1 MTSSP
6 ASDPPAAVTA
16 ADVDDAAGRLAG
28 HAVRTPLLESAAIN
42 DLVGGRVLV
51 KAESLQKTGSF
62 KYRGAFNR
70 LSRLTAD
77 ERRRGVVTYSS
88 GNHGQAVAA
97 VARELGISATIVMPA
112 DAPEVKLA
120 GVRRHGAAIV
130 AYDRATEEREVV
142 ADGLVA
148 GTGATLVRPFD
159 DPHIIAGQGTVGRE
173 IVDQAEALGA
183 IPDAL
188 LVPCSG
194 GGLIAGCAIAARD
207 RWGGLEVYAVEPAGF
222 DDTARSLASGRRE
235 TVSPGAETI
244 CDALRVRT
252 PGEIT
257 FEINRRLLAGGLAVE
272 DGETMEAMATA
283 FLHLKL
289 VVEPGGALAL
299 AAVLSGLYDGRD
311 KTTVVVGSGGNV
323 DAGTY
328 SEALKNV
335 R

>member
-1 MTSSP
+1 MTSLP
-6 ASDPPAAVTA
+6 GSDPPLAVTA
-16 ADVDDAAGRLAG
+16 ADVYDAAGRLAG

-42 DLVGGRVLV
+42 EMVGGRVLV

-70 LSRLTAD
+70 LSRLTPE
-77 ERRRGVVTYSS
+77 ERRRGVVAYSS

-97 VARELGISATIVMPA
+97 VARELEISATIVMPA
-112 DAPEVKLA
+112 DAPEVKCA
-120 GVRRHGAAIV
+120 GVRRHGATIV
-130 AYDRATEEREVV
+130 AYDRTTEEREVV
-142 ADGLVA
+142 ADALVDD
-148 GTGATLVRPFD
+148 TGATLVRPFD

-173 IVDQAEALGA
+173 IVDQADALG
-183 IPDAL
+183 ITPDAL

-207 RWGGLEVYAVEPAGF
+207 RWSGLEVYAVEPVGF

-235 TVSPGAETI
+235 TVVQGAETV
-244 CDALRVRT
+244 CDALRVQT

-257 FEINRRLLAGGLAVE
+257 FEINRRLLSGGLAVE
-272 DGETMEAMATA
+272 DGETRAAMAAA

-289 VVEPGGALAL
+289 VVEPGGAPAL
-299 AAVLSGLYDGRD
+299 AAVLSGPYDGRG
-311 KTTVVVGSGGNV
+311 KTTVVVCSGGNV

-335 R
+335 